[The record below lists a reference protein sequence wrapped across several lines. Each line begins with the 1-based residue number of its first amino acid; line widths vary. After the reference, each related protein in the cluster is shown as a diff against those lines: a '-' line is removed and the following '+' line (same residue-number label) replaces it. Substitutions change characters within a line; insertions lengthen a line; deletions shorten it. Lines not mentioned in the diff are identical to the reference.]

1 MWKRVLLASAFFASA
16 ITALFGGEVFAEVG
30 TVVATLRN
38 VGFGSRVC
46 INYAAL
52 YEGSL
57 FVADISNDSF
67 ETQVVFDEDSTIIGN
82 DLCLNLKIPVG
93 TYTVRMNT
101 PMNISNYTV
110 TSSREGDRI
119 GFSPRSSI
127 DRLRYLFAYGSSN
140 TAITGDEEEQPEEA
154 FSKVFEIA
162 GECTF
167 NKSGKVAGETCV
179 DANGASYAG
188 RDNVDTGVALFSEEN
203 AGKDFEIYFELVSSD
218 SSQNTQGT
226 LFNAKYENSSRY
238 YPGFTFRVVNGNTSK
253 IELTSRL
260 GTSNSSEKKT
270 AEFNV
275 EDLVGKSI
283 KIVRVNGAIKYSI
296 DGGEFVA
303 FDDFSAF
310 TNYFEQ
316 TAVFGSSLTSSNG
329 VQRKF
334 NGTIRN
340 MYIKLGAS
348 EADNGGGDTSPDS
361 NPGEAVKTS
370 AVAPLNT
377 ERTVVDQPV
386 NKKVEDESKKSTAV
400 EPIEQIE
407 RPNDI
412 IQSIDIIEPID
423 EE

>member
-1 MWKRVLLASAFFASA
+1 MWKRALLASAIFASA
-16 ITALFGGEVFAEVG
+16 ITALFGGEVFAEEG
-30 TVVATLRN
+30 NTATLKN
-38 VGFGSRVC
+38 VGMGSQIC
-46 INYAAL
+46 IYGAQE

-57 FVADISNDSF
+57 LTADVSNDSF
-67 ETQVVFDEDSTIIGN
+67 ETQVVFGDDSINSGYYR
-82 DLCLNLKIPVG
+82 CKKLNLPIG
-93 TYTVRMNT
+93 TYSVRLNM
-101 PMNISNYTV
+101 PMGIYSFSHS
-110 TSSREGDRI
+110 SSREYDTVTFYSESGI
-119 GFSPRSSI
+119 GI
-127 DRLRYLFAYGSSN
+127 LRYLYSFGSSS
-140 TAITGDEEEQPEEA
+140 TAVVGDEEEQPVDS
-154 FSKVFEIA
+154 FPKVFEIA
-162 GECTF
+162 GECIF

-188 RDNVDTGVALFSEEN
+188 RDNVDTGVVLFSEEN

-238 YPGFTFRVVNGNTSK
+238 YPGFTFRVVNSNTSK

-283 KIVRVNGAIKYSI
+283 KIVRVNGVIKYSI

-340 MYIKLGAS
+340 MYIKLGTS
-348 EADNGGGDTSPDS
+348 EAGNGGGDTSPDS
-361 NPGEAVKTS
+361 NPGGAVKTS
-370 AVAPLNT
+370 AIAPSNT
-377 ERTVVDQPV
+377 KRTVVDQPV
-386 NKKVEDESKKSTAV
+386 NKKVEDKLEKSTAV
-400 EPIEQIE
+400 ELIEQNE
-407 RPNDI
+407 RPNDV
-412 IQSIDIIEPID
+412 IQSIDIIDPID